1 MVFLKSDESGPLPSG
16 HNTTR
21 RTSMT
26 ETFVAI
32 IVMMVVLLVALG
44 AAVGIV
50 AAFAAWRDW
59 QRERASWNCEPGK
72 SGRLEGLDPHPKAP
86 V

>member
-1 MVFLKSDESGPLPSG
+1 M
-16 HNTTR
+16 TQR

-32 IVMMVVLLVALG
+32 IAMMVVLLVALG

-72 SGRLEGLDPHPKAP
+72 SGRLEGVDPHPKAP
-86 V
+86 R

>member
-1 MVFLKSDESGPLPSG
+1 MI
-16 HNTTR
+16 
-21 RTSMT
+21 

-50 AAFAAWRDW
+50 AAYAAWRDW

-72 SGRLEGLDPHPKAP
+72 SGQLEGLDPHPKAP